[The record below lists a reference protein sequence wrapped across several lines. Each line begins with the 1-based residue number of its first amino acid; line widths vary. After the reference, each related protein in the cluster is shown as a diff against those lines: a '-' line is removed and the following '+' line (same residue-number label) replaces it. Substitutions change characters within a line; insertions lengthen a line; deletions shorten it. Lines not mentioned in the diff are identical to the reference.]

1 MVCLFT
7 QHFLKD
13 ITMRQQVVFSVTEL
27 KARIHLSLVYLVIDM
42 DTPSAVMACSFLCLS
57 LGALL
62 LGKNYS
68 KENDFFSF
76 NITSFSLSR
85 QSLSWPFL
93 SISL

>member
-68 KENDFFSF
+68 KENDFFF
-76 NITSFSLSR
+76 
-85 QSLSWPFL
+85 
-93 SISL
+93 